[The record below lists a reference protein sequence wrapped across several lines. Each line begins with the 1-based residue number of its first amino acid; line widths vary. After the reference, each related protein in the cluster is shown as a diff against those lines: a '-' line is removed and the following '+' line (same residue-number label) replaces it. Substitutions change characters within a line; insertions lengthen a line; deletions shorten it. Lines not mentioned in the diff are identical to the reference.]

1 MYSDSTVVRIY
12 QRLCEVEFSLWIP
25 DRWRPVSYTHLDV
38 YKRQANAVIL
48 TEVMRYNAAEVPTK
62 MGTFSQYQYPHAL
75 ARYAEIGRFVGCQG
89 KDDAEVFENF
99 IAKLE
104 ELKEKIGI
112 KKSIHEYGIDEK
124 YFMDTLDDMVEQAFN
139 DQCTAANPRYP
150 LMKEIKELYLKC
162 W

>member
-1 MYSDSTVVRIY
+1 MKKLKQFFKSRFGEGYVDVAVTILIVAFVLVFAVNVVSLVALNQNIKTAADQLTDYAAMKGTVSVDEY
-12 QRLCEVEFSLWIP
+12 
-25 DRWRPVSYTHLDV
+25 
-38 YKRQANAVIL
+38 
-48 TEVMRYNAAEVPTK
+48 
-62 MGTFSQYQYPHAL
+62 
-75 ARYAEIGRFVGCQG
+75 AR
-89 KDDAEVFENF
+89 
-99 IAKLE
+99 

>member
-1 MYSDSTVVRIY
+1 MAGMA
-12 QRLCEVEFSLWIP
+12 F
-25 DRWRPVSYTHLDV
+25 
-38 YKRQANAVIL
+38 ANAFLGLNHSMAHKLGAFHHLPHGVANAAIL

-104 ELKEKIGI
+104 ELKEKSVLRSPFTSTALMRNISWTHWTTWWSRHLTI
-112 KKSIHEYGIDEK
+112 SVRQQTQDIHS
-124 YFMDTLDDMVEQAFN
+124 
-139 DQCTAANPRYP
+139 
-150 LMKEIKELYLKC
+150 
-162 W
+162 

>member
-1 MYSDSTVVRIY
+1 ML
-12 QRLCEVEFSLWIP
+12 QKC
-25 DRWRPVSYTHLDV
+25 
-38 YKRQANAVIL
+38 RQKWEHFHSISIH
-48 TEVMRYNAAEVPTK
+48 MHW
-62 MGTFSQYQYPHAL
+62 Q
-75 ARYAEIGRFVGCQG
+75 RYAEIGRFVGCQG

>member
-1 MYSDSTVVRIY
+1 ML
-12 QRLCEVEFSLWIP
+12 Q
-25 DRWRPVSYTHLDV
+25 
-38 YKRQANAVIL
+38 K
-48 TEVMRYNAAEVPTK
+48 VPTK

>member
-1 MYSDSTVVRIY
+1 MGKTVP
-12 QRLCEVEFSLWIP
+12 S
-25 DRWRPVSYTHLDV
+25 PVSGFDAYNFMALM
-38 YKRQANAVIL
+38 VIARGRKET
-48 TEVMRYNAAEVPTK
+48 TEVLRMY
-62 MGTFSQYQYPHAL
+62 
-75 ARYAEIGRFVGCQG
+75 I
-89 KDDAEVFENF
+89 
-99 IAKLE
+99 E